1 MYNSYC
7 LIFKVWIVL
16 ITIELTTSYWIF
28 HFLINLMGTSRQARD
43 LKLQEEKKRL
53 TERSSR
59 LTCYISFCLRRLRL
73 GSSCDVSNKSIP
85 SFYQRL
91 LLHSAVSTKIDT
103 FQWKFLGLCILG
115 RLWKLN
121 PTKMMVIVSWSGRW
135 SMTTCQ
141 FTTGKAETKTCSC
154 GSGSGASNC
163 RCLVMFR
170 DPTDPQMTDV
180 VVMGQKTWKMLKF
193 Y

>member
-1 MYNSYC
+1 ME
-7 LIFKVWIVL
+7 V
-16 ITIELTTSYWIF
+16 
-28 HFLINLMGTSRQARD
+28 
-43 LKLQEEKKRL
+43 
-53 TERSSR
+53 
-59 LTCYISFCLRRLRL
+59 
-73 GSSCDVSNKSIP
+73 P
-85 SFYQRL
+85 
-91 LLHSAVSTKIDT
+91 
-103 FQWKFLGLCILG
+103 GLCILG

-141 FTTGKAETKTCSC
+141 FTTGKAETKTCSS

-180 VVMGQKTWKMLKF
+180 VATLQKTWKMLKF
-193 Y
+193 YHPYLRNESELAFANRSVSGWRLFSPFRTHFSTFSFRWDMTCWSVGPLATDGWMFCSDPLGGASSPGTTPWSWRSQA